1 MIVTDSKGRKFHR
14 TFVMTINNDD
24 FTDCIVISYTLD
36 EAMGMIFNHFLDNRE
51 DDDQKITITDHV
63 DSENGSWI
71 EYVCKY
77 EGNDLITDHIFMYL
91 LDEEIKNPYDD
102 YSRIN
107 RRLEWQTRDHEE
119 EEYNGYK

>member
-1 MIVTDSKGRKFHR
+1 MIITDSKGRKFHR

-24 FTDCIVISYTLD
+24 FTDCIGISETLN

-51 DDDQKITITDHV
+51 NDDQKITITDHV
-63 DSENGSWI
+63 DSDNGSWL

-107 RRLEWQTRDHEE
+107 RRLEWQTREHEE
-119 EEYNGYK
+119 ED

>member
-24 FTDCIVISYTLD
+24 FTDCIGISYTLD

>member
-14 TFVMTINNDD
+14 TFVMTINNDG
-24 FTDCIVISYTLD
+24 FTDCIGISESLN
-36 EAMGMIFNHFLDNRE
+36 EAMGMIFNHFLDSRE

-63 DSENGSWI
+63 DSDNGSWL